1 MDYSDKTGTWLA
13 LAEGESVV
21 KPFVFRNFGTNL
33 ATANHKTKELKIG
46 TKAFDEAHLL
56 AFVGCFFYKIL
67 AVGTVMTKL
76 KKDPDRREPPNSVGM

>member
-21 KPFVFRNFGTNL
+21 KPFVFRNFETNL
-33 ATANHKTKELKIG
+33 ATAIHKTKELKIG

-56 AFVGCFFYKIL
+56 ALHLFGVFFFIKFL
-67 AVGTVMTKL
+67 QLGL
-76 KKDPDRREPPNSVGM
+76 

>member
-33 ATANHKTKELKIG
+33 SSADHKTKELKIG
-46 TKAFDEAHLL
+46 TKAFD
-56 AFVGCFFYKIL
+56 
-67 AVGTVMTKL
+67 
-76 KKDPDRREPPNSVGM
+76 

>member
-33 ATANHKTKELKIG
+33 SSAEHKTKELKIG
-46 TKAFDEAHLL
+46 TKAFDQVHLL
-56 AFVGCFFYKIL
+56 ASVWCFHKIL

-76 KKDPDRREPPNSVGM
+76 KKDPDHREPPNSVGM

>member
-1 MDYSDKTGTWLA
+1 MA

-21 KPFVFRNFGTNL
+21 KPFVFRNFETNL
-33 ATANHKTKELKIG
+33 ATAIHKTKELKIG

-56 AFVGCFFYKIL
+56 AFVWCFFDKIL